1 MDSEQIRILV
11 ADDHTVL
18 RDALC
23 EMLDN
28 EDDFEIVAR
37 AEDGQSAVRLAATHH
52 PHVVLLDIE
61 MPNHHPQTTVRD
73 LLQQDPAINVV
84 VLSMY
89 DDPHLVQELLGLG
102 IRGYLHKSVTRES
115 LVSAIRNLRQ
125 SNRRTVT
132 ISVSSQSLAAGAG
145 DSGKLLSARELEVLA
160 QVAAALSNRQIAVRL
175 NITEGTVKRHMRNIF
190 DKLGAVSRID
200 AVNKAVSA
208 SLIGSHHIAGRG

>member
-1 MDSEQIRILV
+1 MDSDQIRILV

-73 LLQQDPAINVV
+73 LLQQDPTINVV

-132 ISVSSQSLAAGAG
+132 ISVSSHSLAAADGE
-145 DSGKLLSARELEVLA
+145 KLLSARELEVLT

-175 NITEGTVKRHMRNIF
+175 DITEGTVKRHMRNIF

-200 AVNKAVSA
+200 AVNKAVAA
-208 SLIGSHHIAGRG
+208 SLIGSQHIAGRG

>member
-1 MDSEQIRILV
+1 MDSDRIRILV
-11 ADDHTVL
+11 ADDHLVL

-28 EDDFEIVAR
+28 EPDFEVVAR
-37 AEDGQSAVRLAATHH
+37 AEDGPSAVRLAAAHH

-61 MPNHHPQTTVRD
+61 MPNHRPQNTVRD

-89 DDPHLVQELLGLG
+89 DDPHLVQELLALG

-115 LVSAIRNLRQ
+115 LASAIRNLRQ
-125 SNRRTVT
+125 ANRRTVT
-132 ISVSSQSLAAGAG
+132 ISVSSHSLAASG
-145 DSGKLLSARELEVLA
+145 DDGKLLSARELEVLT

-175 NITEGTVKRHMRNIF
+175 SITEGTVKRHMRNIF
-190 DKLGAVSRID
+190 TKLGAVSRID
-200 AVNKAVSA
+200 AVNKAVAA